1 MVSECGALTLATT
14 NLRRGR
20 NGGFEVVGLPVE
32 AAGLPLR
39 PLCSMASGYVIAA
52 CGPELWAL
60 RAEVGAVGVMGGLG
74 AVGGLGVMGN
84 LGDLGEEG
92 AQSSQST
99 LSTLNSLSSRSTL
112 SSQSTQSTLSNL
124 RTRSSQSTRR
134 ALSFLSALGE
144 GTEVYCA
151 VTGGDRAIVMTS
163 AGAHHVVMRGGEP
176 VSLGTLPELPPVEL
190 TLEGVAT
197 LTESTPALTLTDVS
211 ALREGTL
218 SAADAATLKEHLMAA
233 WQRIVS
239 RANTLGACVM
249 PAGITVTAEVR
260 QLDSAG
266 AATGSR
272 GRMAVGGGSGV
283 ATAYA
288 SVTDG
293 GMLAPV
299 TLSVK
304 VMKMRVD
311 IGARDAEADATWGAG
326 ASGVEV
332 ALSAAPAV
340 AASWR
345 MRVEHPAS
353 GEARVAVITDLDA
366 RSAAQD
372 APLQSV
378 LRADAGTPLS
388 TLVEIPATV
397 IAAVGEVVAGTG
409 FIARAGAVSGD
420 VVLWADIDGRC
431 GEVGVAS
438 AASPLS
444 LTSRATL
451 SLASIAAV
459 EAAPRLGSAA
469 LSPGCAHFY
478 AFTADGTLSLAVGAR
493 RGAPTASLL
502 DRRPVSRREAVTATP
517 EHVAALTDYGD
528 EIVILRGGRAS
539 TLLRSP
545 ALAGAALGYEPR
557 SGELY
562 VVNSQG
568 EVRAVA
574 LREGSSGSN
583 GRFGSD
589 GNYGRDGSERRMP
602 FAVESIATCGHTL
615 WLTSSD
621 GLYDASRSDS
631 QELTPIEW
639 RVRPDADGP
648 VALRSV
654 TLGLRGR
661 FNGTFAIAPAGFAD
675 IGLTVAPMWSVAIAG
690 DFRSPL
696 AFILP
701 LPPRGTAVASLAGF
715 AAPGTQL
722 TDISF
727 TYKRKT

>member
-1 MVSECGALTLATT
+1 MRKMVSECGALTLATT

-32 AAGLPLR
+32 AASLPLR

-74 AVGGLGVMGN
+74 VMGN

-92 AQSSQST
+92 AQ
-99 LSTLNSLSSRSTL
+99 
-112 SSQSTQSTLSNL
+112 
-124 RTRSSQSTRR
+124 SSQSTRR

-151 VTGGDRAIVMTS
+151 VAGGDQAIVMTS
-163 AGAHHVVMRGGEP
+163 AGAHHVVMRWGEP
-176 VSLGTLPELPPVEL
+176 VSLGTLPELPPVGL

-283 ATAYA
+283 TTAYA
-288 SVTDG
+288 SVTDAG
-293 GMLAPV
+293 VLAPV
-299 TLSVK
+299 TLSIK

-340 AASWR
+340 TASWR

-366 RSAAQD
+366 RSSAQD

-478 AFTADGTLSLAVGAR
+478 AFTADGTLSIAVGAR

-574 LREGSSGSN
+574 LAEGSSGRDGN
-583 GRFGSD
+583 Y
-589 GNYGRDGSERRMP
+589 GNYGRDGSERRLP

-615 WLTSSD
+615 WLTSSE

-631 QELTPIEW
+631 PELTPIEW

-675 IGLTVAPMWSVAIAG
+675 TGLTVAPMWSVAIAG

>member
-32 AAGLPLR
+32 AASLPLR

-74 AVGGLGVMGN
+74 VMGN

-92 AQSSQST
+92 AQ
-99 LSTLNSLSSRSTL
+99 
-112 SSQSTQSTLSNL
+112 
-124 RTRSSQSTRR
+124 SSQSTRR

-151 VTGGDRAIVMTS
+151 VAGGDQAIVMTS
-163 AGAHHVVMRGGEP
+163 AGAHHVVMRWGEP
-176 VSLGTLPELPPVEL
+176 VSLGTLPELPPVGL

-283 ATAYA
+283 TTAYA
-288 SVTDG
+288 SVTDAG
-293 GMLAPV
+293 VLAPV
-299 TLSVK
+299 TLSIK

-340 AASWR
+340 TASWR

-366 RSAAQD
+366 RSSAQD

-478 AFTADGTLSLAVGAR
+478 AFTADGTLSIAVGAR

-574 LREGSSGSN
+574 LAEGSSGRDGN
-583 GRFGSD
+583 Y
-589 GNYGRDGSERRMP
+589 GNYGRDGSERRLP

-615 WLTSSD
+615 WLTSSE

-631 QELTPIEW
+631 PELTPIEW

-675 IGLTVAPMWSVAIAG
+675 TGLTVAPMWSVAIAG

>member
-1 MVSECGALTLATT
+1 MRKMVSECGALTLATT

-92 AQSSQST
+92 A
-99 LSTLNSLSSRSTL
+99 LSSRSTR
-112 SSQSTQSTLSNL
+112 STQSTQSTWSTQSNL
-124 RTRSSQSTRR
+124 RTRSTLSTRR

-151 VTGGDRAIVMTS
+151 VAGGDRAIVMTS

-211 ALREGTL
+211 ALREGVL
-218 SAADAATLKEHLMAA
+218 SAADTATLKEHLMSA
-233 WQRIVS
+233 WRRIVS

-249 PAGITVTAEVR
+249 PDGITVTAEVR

-283 ATAYA
+283 TTAYA
-288 SVTDG
+288 SVTDAG
-293 GMLAPV
+293 VLAPV
-299 TLSVK
+299 TLSIK

-340 AASWR
+340 TASWR

-366 RSAAQD
+366 RSSAQD

-478 AFTADGTLSLAVGAR
+478 AFTADGTLSIAVGAR

-574 LREGSSGSN
+574 LREGSYGNYGSD
-583 GRFGSD
+583 GSD
-589 GNYGRDGSERRMP
+589 GNYGSERRLP
-602 FAVESIATCGHTL
+602 FAVESIATCGHAL

-631 QELTPIEW
+631 PELTPIEW

-675 IGLTVAPMWSVAIAG
+675 TGLTVAPMWSVAIAG

>member
-1 MVSECGALTLATT
+1 MRKMVSECGALTLATT

-52 CGPELWAL
+52 CGPGLWAL
-60 RAEVGAVGVMGGLG
+60 RAEVGAVGDLGVMGVVGG
-74 AVGGLGVMGN
+74 MGGLGVMGN
-84 LGDLGEEG
+84 LGEEG
-92 AQSSQST
+92 ALSSQ
-99 LSTLNSLSSRSTL
+99 STLNSLSSR
-112 SSQSTQSTLSNL
+112 STLSNL
-124 RTRSSQSTRR
+124 RTRSSQSTRST
-134 ALSFLSALGE
+134 LSFLSALGE

-151 VTGGDRAIVMTS
+151 VAGGDRAIVMTS

-176 VSLGTLPELPPVEL
+176 VSLGTLPELPPVGL
-190 TLEGVAT
+190 SLEGVAT

-211 ALREGTL
+211 GLREGVL

-288 SVTDG
+288 SVTDAG
-293 GMLAPV
+293 VLAPV

-340 AASWR
+340 TASWR

-353 GEARVAVITDLDA
+353 GAARVAVITDLDA
-366 RSAAQD
+366 RSSAQD

-397 IAAVGEVVAGTG
+397 TAAVGEVVAGTG

-451 SLASIAAV
+451 SLAAIAAV

-478 AFTADGTLSLAVGAR
+478 AFTADGTLSIAVGAR

-545 ALAGAALGYEPR
+545 TLAGAALGYEPR

-574 LREGSSGSN
+574 MGDGSCGSN
-583 GRFGSD
+583 GRNGS
-589 GNYGRDGSERRMP
+589 DGSERRLP
-602 FAVESIATCGHTL
+602 FAVESIATCGHIL
-615 WLTSSD
+615 WLTSSE

-631 QELTPIEW
+631 TELTPIEW
-639 RVRPDADGP
+639 RVCPDADGP

-675 IGLTVAPMWSVAIAG
+675 TGLTVAPMWSVAIAG